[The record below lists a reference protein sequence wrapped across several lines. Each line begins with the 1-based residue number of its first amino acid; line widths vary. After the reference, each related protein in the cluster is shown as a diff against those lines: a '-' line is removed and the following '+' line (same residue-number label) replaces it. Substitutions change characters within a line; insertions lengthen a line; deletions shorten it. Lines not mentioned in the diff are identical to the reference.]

1 MKNIFTFLGTLSLA
15 LLLSC
20 GSSPKTDEKANIKS
34 EPEKKKELVEVV
46 QFNAIEGL
54 MNSESEN
61 VQVINFWATWC
72 GPCVKELPSFE
83 KANEKFAEKGVDF
96 TLVSID
102 FVEDLE
108 KKVIP
113 FAKKKD
119 LKSNVMLLDDT
130 NYDSWIHKVSEDWDG
145 AIPATLIVNSKKGT
159 KELLVGEL
167 TYEKLDSA
175 ILNAL

>member
-1 MKNIFTFLGTLSLA
+1 MKNSLLFLSILCISF
-15 LLLSC
+15 SC
-20 GSSPKTDEKANIKS
+20 GSSQNSNEEANTES
-34 EPEKKKELVEVV
+34 EIEKKKELVEVV
-46 QFNAIEGL
+46 QFDAVEKL
-54 MNSESEN
+54 MSSEIGN

-102 FVEDLE
+102 FAEDLE

-113 FAKKKD
+113 LAKKKD

-130 NYDSWIHKVSEDWDG
+130 NYDSWIHKVSENWDG

-159 KELLVGEL
+159 KKLLVGEL

-175 ILNAL
+175 ISNAL

>member
-1 MKNIFTFLGTLSLA
+1 MKNIFVFLGIFCLSF
-15 LLLSC
+15 LLSC
-20 GSSPKTDEKANIKS
+20 GSSQ
-34 EPEKKKELVEVV
+34 VEVV
-46 QFNAIEGL
+46 QFTAIENL
-54 MNSESEN
+54 INSESEN

-83 KANEKFAEKGVDF
+83 KANEKFAEKGVNF

-113 FAKKKD
+113 FAKKKG
-119 LKSNVMLLDDT
+119 LKSSVLLLDNTD
-130 NYDSWIHKVSEDWDG
+130 YDSWIHKVSEDWDG

-167 TYEKLDSA
+167 TYEELEKA
-175 ILNAL
+175 ISESL